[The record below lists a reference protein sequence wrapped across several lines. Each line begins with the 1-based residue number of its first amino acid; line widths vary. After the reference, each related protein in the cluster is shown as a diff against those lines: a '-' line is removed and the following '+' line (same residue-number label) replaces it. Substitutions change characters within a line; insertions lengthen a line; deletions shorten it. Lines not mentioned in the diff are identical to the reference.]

1 MPSPRL
7 SDTGSSVNNRS
18 DTSAAHAD
26 EWYMRSLL
34 GSQAESRHETA
45 PRYGFGTGQ
54 SAAYDIMYGKYSRS
68 IVVLAFL
75 LHLILLAKLLQRQT
89 SHHTS
94 LRWRSIL
101 LEHSL
106 DGLALRKEPIY
117 CVK

>member
-1 MPSPRL
+1 MAAVATMPSPRL

-54 SAAYDIMYGKYSRS
+54 RAAYDIMYAPDVAPH
-68 IVVLAFL
+68 VVEVALHPLGAF
-75 LHLILLAKLLQRQT
+75 A
-89 SHHTS
+89 
-94 LRWRSIL
+94 
-101 LEHSL
+101 
-106 DGLALRKEPIY
+106 
-117 CVK
+117 